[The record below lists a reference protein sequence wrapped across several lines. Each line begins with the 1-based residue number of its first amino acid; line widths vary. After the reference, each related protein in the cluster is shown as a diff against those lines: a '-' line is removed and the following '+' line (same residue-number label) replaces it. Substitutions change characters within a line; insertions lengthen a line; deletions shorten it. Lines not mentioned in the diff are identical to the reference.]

1 MRFFDDRH
9 AAPAIL
15 PPSPA
20 RRRGALAVLM
30 AVAGAAALSA
40 CGSGISL
47 DEPIESRV
55 WRLARLGQQPVAA
68 GADPQRDP
76 QVQFDGT
83 RMSGSGGCNRI
94 TGGYQRDGHTL
105 RIGPL
110 VATRMACL
118 DAERGMLESAFV
130 DALQAT
136 ASYSLLGSS
145 QLTLLDA
152 SGRTL
157 AVLENR

>member
-1 MRFFDDRH
+1 MRFADPH
-9 AAPAIL
+9 AASAIHET
-15 PPSPA
+15 SST
-20 RRRGALAVLM
+20 RRRGALAALLAM
-30 AVAGAAALSA
+30 TGAAALSA

-55 WRLARLGQQPVAA
+55 WRLTRLGQQPVAA
-68 GADPQRDP
+68 SGDPQRDA
-76 QVQFDGT
+76 QVRFDGT
-83 RMSGSGGCNRI
+83 RVSGSGGCNRI
-94 TGGYQRDGHTL
+94 TGGYLREGGTL

-110 VATRMACL
+110 AATRMACL
-118 DAERGMLESAFV
+118 DAERGQLESAFV

-136 ASYSLLGSS
+136 AGYSLLGGN

>member
-1 MRFFDDRH
+1 MRLSDDRH
-9 AAPAIL
+9 AAPAPL
-15 PPSPA
+15 SPSPA
-20 RRRGALAVLM
+20 RRRGALAVML

-55 WRLARLGQQPVAA
+55 WRLTRLGSQPVAA
-68 GADPQRDP
+68 GNDPQRDP
-76 QVQFDGT
+76 QIRFDGT
-83 RMSGSGGCNRI
+83 RVSGSGGCNRVS
-94 TGGYQRDGHTL
+94 GGYQRDGHTL

-136 ASYSLLGSS
+136 AGYSLLGGT

-152 SGRTL
+152 GGRTL

>member
-1 MRFFDDRH
+1 MRFSDDRH
-9 AAPAIL
+9 AASATL
-15 PPSPA
+15 SPSPA
-20 RRRGALAVLM
+20 RRRGALAMLM

-55 WRLARLGQQPVAA
+55 WRLTRLGQQPVAA
-68 GADPQRDP
+68 GIDPQRDP

-83 RMSGSGGCNRI
+83 RMSGSGGCNRV

-110 VATRMACL
+110 AATRMACL

-136 ASYSLLGSS
+136 AGYSLLGGT

-152 SGRTL
+152 GGRTL